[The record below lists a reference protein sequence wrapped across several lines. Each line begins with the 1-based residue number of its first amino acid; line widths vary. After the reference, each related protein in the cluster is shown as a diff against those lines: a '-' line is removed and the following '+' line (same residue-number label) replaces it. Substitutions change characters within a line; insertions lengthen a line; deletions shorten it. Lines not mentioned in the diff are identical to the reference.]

1 MSSPQKKLLT
11 VYLPYNDE
19 SLHLWEKLL
28 IPFPPEKTCGD
39 LLKEIQ
45 RRAGPASDSLQA
57 LRVRSMDGPRLFED
71 DLVEDI
77 IHEASTFYAVPETP
91 IAMSPMHGQS
101 LSPPAVMPWLASLPE
116 EDKVFKGQPPP
127 PPCLDD
133 GMGRFEQPAME
144 PACVGWDGSSPV
156 KNRCHVPHVPSEK
169 QEEHGFEDG
178 FEQPSLEPACVGW
191 DGSSPVKS
199 RCHVPL
205 PNDEPEACDAGSGG
219 ESEEEAGM
227 WYFTPP
233 IRGSRQPQSAAK
245 SPVRA
250 THMRH
255 PVAELG
261 NPEKPLGSSKAGEMG
276 GEGERYVAPGSTI
289 ELLSDRRVEW
299 VIHGIGEKLLAY
311 PKGMRMFSPEFAAF
325 GIDKLGLVLYPNG
338 NSNAKL
344 GFCSLG
350 LKAPHGAHL
359 RYKLYVAQTEKYTEL
374 RQNVTESWGFVDMCR
389 VEDECDRETDTLRVG
404 VEIIDDID
412 VNEELVEVTPT
423 KIEWVLR
430 NMESKLKYYR
440 KDIALYSAEFSAAGV
455 DKLRLKLYPS
465 GKKEA
470 DDGWCSLYLEA
481 PKGSELRCRLSVGS
495 KSMSFDRLEKFG
507 EDSIWGFLI
516 LCKLEEELVQRETQE
531 VRVALE
537 VLETKR
543 LDQCITEVE
552 DQYLKSLSTEKRAWL
567 LDELQ
572 RVEKVRNG
580 ADAGGVPS
588 RFRILMMQLPDSAKA
603 VALQRLESLNTD
615 LMSAEATKLKRW
627 IDGVLSLPFGK
638 LERPLVSLGQG
649 NAVVRTYLDKAEAAL
664 HASVFGHDEPKEKI
678 VQVLCQWISNP
689 DSQSLVL
696 GIQGPPGNGKTTLCR
711 KGIAEALERPF
722 AQISLGGATDASVL
736 EGHSYTYVGS
746 AWGRIAGLLMETQ
759 CMNPIIFFDELDKVS
774 ETPRGEEIYGV
785 LTHLTDGSQN
795 SNYTDRYF
803 DGIPLDMSKAM
814 FIFSFNDESK
824 IHPVLRDRL
833 TIIKTKGFGMV
844 EKHKIAQ
851 KFLLPDLLRNVGM
864 ETTDVLLQDG
874 SQGVA
879 DMAWLQEH
887 WEGKQS
893 AEQGGVRG
901 LKQALEATVLHLNKL
916 RVLSV
921 DTPAKASAES
931 EPEARAAS
939 APRDQA
945 QPVAGPPVGPPRNGK
960 AVCESRQ
967 AEADGASKPRSG
979 ADGPEDACIVS
990 KAAIDVSFPLTLT
1003 RELMEKLLPEHDPK
1017 PTHAL
1022 MYI

>member
-11 VYLPYNDE
+11 VYLPYNGE
-19 SLHLWEKLL
+19 EKLL

-45 RRAGPASDSLQA
+45 RRAGPASDSLQT
-57 LRVRSMDGPRLFED
+57 LRVRSLDGPRLFED

-77 IHEASTFYAVPETP
+77 IQEASTFYAVPETP
-91 IAMSPMHGQS
+91 IALSPMHGQS

-116 EDKVFKGQPPP
+116 EDKVFKGAPPPPP

-133 GMGRFEQPAME
+133 GLDR
-144 PACVGWDGSSPV
+144 
-156 KNRCHVPHVPSEK
+156 
-169 QEEHGFEDG
+169 

-191 DGSSPVKS
+191 DGSSPVKT
-199 RCHVPL
+199 RGHAPVPE
-205 PNDEPEACDAGSGG
+205 DEEVAGS

-233 IRGSRQPQSAAK
+233 CRSARQPQSAVK

-255 PVAELG
+255 AELG
-261 NPEKPLGSSKAGEMG
+261 SPEKPLGSSKAGEMG

-412 VNEELVEVTPT
+412 ANEELVEVSPT

-580 ADAGGVPS
+580 ADSGGVPS

-638 LERPLVSLGQG
+638 LERPVVSLGQG
-649 NAVVRTYLDKAEAAL
+649 NAVVRSYLDKAEKAL
-664 HASVFGHDEPKEKI
+664 HASVFGHEEPKEKI

-689 DSQSLVL
+689 DSMSLVL

-785 LTHLTDGSQN
+785 LTHLTDGTQN
-795 SNYTDRYF
+795 ANYTDRYF

-851 KFLLPDLLRNVGM
+851 KFLLPDLLLNVGM
-864 ETTDVLLQDG
+864 QTTDVVLHDG

-887 WEGKQS
+887 WEGKQVS
-893 AEQGGVRG
+893 EQGGVRG
-901 LKQALEATVLHLNKL
+901 LKQALEAIVLHLNKL
-916 RVLSV
+916 RVLNV

-931 EPEARAAS
+931 EPEVRAAS

-945 QPVAGPPVGPPRNGK
+945 AGPPVGPPRNGK
-960 AVCESRQ
+960 AVCETRQ
-967 AEADGASKPRSG
+967 AEADAASKPRA
-979 ADGPEDACIVS
+979 ADKVEDACIVH
-990 KAAIDVSFPLTLT
+990 KAAVDVSFPLTLT
-1003 RELMEKLLPEHDPK
+1003 RELMEKLLPEHDAK
-1017 PTHAL
+1017 PSHAL